1 MKKIL
6 IGVTAVLAAL
16 TASFAIY
23 VSIYYRADSSVDA
36 YLTQAAEV
44 SAEAE
49 SAQAAKSP
57 DTRVKVEETAY
68 GWFLDGPS
76 EDNALIFYPGAKVD
90 EKAYIPILHGF
101 AGEGMD
107 VCLVKMPFHLAFF
120 GIDEASE
127 VMEQYDYP
135 NWYIGGH
142 SLGGAMSAAY
152 AADHA
157 DRLNGVVLLAAYATG
172 KLDDSLV
179 EVVVYGGQD
188 GVLNVGKIEEGRE
201 FAPQEYFEKV
211 IEGGNHAQFGN
222 YGAQKGDGE
231 AVISAQEQQE
241 ETIRFVMDVI
251 KDREGNR

>member
-6 IGVTAVLAAL
+6 IGAAAVLAAL

-101 AGEGMD
+101 AGEGID

-120 GIDEASE
+120 GIDEA
-127 VMEQYDYP
+127 
-135 NWYIGGH
+135 
-142 SLGGAMSAAY
+142 
-152 AADHA
+152 
-157 DRLNGVVLLAAYATG
+157 DRKSVV
-172 KLDDSLV
+172 
-179 EVVVYGGQD
+179 
-188 GVLNVGKIEEGRE
+188 
-201 FAPQEYFEKV
+201 
-211 IEGGNHAQFGN
+211 
-222 YGAQKGDGE
+222 
-231 AVISAQEQQE
+231 
-241 ETIRFVMDVI
+241 
-251 KDREGNR
+251 